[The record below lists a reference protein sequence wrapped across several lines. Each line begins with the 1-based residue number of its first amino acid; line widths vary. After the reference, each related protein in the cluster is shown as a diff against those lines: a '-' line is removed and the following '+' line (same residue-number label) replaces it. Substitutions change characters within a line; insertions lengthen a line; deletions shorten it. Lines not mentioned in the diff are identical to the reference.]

1 MRLRKKQVAIVL
13 ALGMVLTST
22 GPTLADQLSSPSIEA
37 VASDAK
43 PNESNKSEIIISPDA
58 EDSKLDPNSNLAKFL
73 GSDQASMRISGPGRV
88 ETSIEISRF
97 ENTKSKTVI
106 LADARNYPDALA
118 ASNLTGGRY
127 SVILVQRLQKS
138 QT

>member
-73 GSDQASMRISGPGRV
+73 GSDQVG
-88 ETSIEISRF
+88 
-97 ENTKSKTVI
+97 
-106 LADARNYPDALA
+106 
-118 ASNLTGGRY
+118 
-127 SVILVQRLQKS
+127 
-138 QT
+138 